1 MSEIGKK
8 IRIERLMNRESR
20 NMVIIPMD
28 HGISD
33 GPIEGLI
40 NITDTVNKV
49 AEGGANAVLMQKGM
63 VKYSFLHKYSFC
75 SSFGNLVY
83 CIGDID
89 QPFNRPVGD
98 T

>member
-40 NITDTVNKV
+40 NITDTVNRV
-49 AEGGANAVLMQKGM
+49 AEGGANAVLMQKGNGQ
-63 VKYSFLHKYSFC
+63 VRAQRLRPRYRAL
-75 SSFGNLVY
+75 L
-83 CIGDID
+83 CISV
-89 QPFNRPVGD
+89 PLLS
-98 T
+98 

>member
-33 GPIEGLI
+33 GPLEGL
-40 NITDTVNKV
+40 D
-49 AEGGANAVLMQKGM
+49 
-63 VKYSFLHKYSFC
+63 
-75 SSFGNLVY
+75 
-83 CIGDID
+83 
-89 QPFNRPVGD
+89 
-98 T
+98 

>member
-40 NITDTVNKV
+40 NITDTVNKSCRRRSKCCPY
-49 AEGGANAVLMQKGM
+49 AERNGKIRA
-63 VKYSFLHKYSFC
+63 
-75 SSFGNLVY
+75 
-83 CIGDID
+83 
-89 QPFNRPVGD
+89 
-98 T
+98 